1 MIHLSETLAL
11 QTVEDFLDANELA
24 QLVKIMDAEHA
35 ATGWKP
41 RSQADVIAAPGQAQE
56 ILRAATTRAL
66 PVLRRVLPSVTAH
79 APWAY
84 TELTVGQE
92 VPAHLDGIPDP
103 AVRPRRLGRI
113 GVVLDG
119 PGRGG
124 EFYVETT
131 SSPVIWSGK
140 EVGEEEGYA
149 PGTALTHRLPHERA
163 HYSAPDWL
171 RDAVRTRWVTAT
183 PPGVAVAYGAQVLH
197 GVLPVRAGLL
207 RKFVTDLTDGIG

>member
-11 QTVEDFLDANELA
+11 QTVEDFLDADDLA
-24 QLVKIMDAEHA
+24 RLVKIMDAELA

-41 RSQADVIAAPGQAQE
+41 RSPADVVLAPAQAQE
-56 ILRAATTRAL
+56 ILQAATVRAI
-66 PVLRRVLPSVTAH
+66 PVLRRVLPSVTTH

-84 TELTVGQE
+84 TELTPGQD
-92 VPAHLDGIPDP
+92 VPAHIDGIPDP

-119 PGRGG
+119 PGGGG

-131 SSPVIWSGK
+131 SSPAIWSGQA
-140 EVGEEEGYA
+140 VGESEGYA
-149 PGTALTHRLPHERA
+149 PGTTLTHRLPHDRA
-163 HYSAPDWL
+163 HHSTPEWL
-171 RDAVRTRWVTAT
+171 RDAVRTRWVAHT

-197 GVLPVRAGLL
+197 GVLPVHAGRL
-207 RKFVTDLTDGIG
+207 RKFVTDLTDAPA